1 MDLNY
6 VYTEL
11 QRLTTLVEG
20 WKTAAE
26 VNALERDLVLARLR
40 DLYEA
45 VRFEGSVAPAAAEQN
60 ASLVPPMP
68 LPESEPLP
76 DEEFEPL
83 DADDFLSLD
92 SLIQEENIPEEPQ
105 TEAPA
110 EEEAEEEA
118 EEDDEENTE
127 PEVEVELIF
136 ADEEEAD
143 DEDLLAGLLPDQ
155 EEEMADVAEEEEMAE
170 EPAEEE
176 EVLPIVEEQQPEVEE
191 TPEVAEE
198 PAAESEPETT
208 EPEPEPQSEPEPQK
222 PVLSLFGDDEA
233 AKPRYTHRQR
243 VIMSLYDAPE
253 YDEPESRGPVK
264 QVVPSSTQL
273 TEVEA
278 EPELVAVLGEDAE
291 VIYERPTHQPEV
303 ELEVETPAEEPLVE
317 EELESEEVVPETPK
331 TVEPA
336 PQPQPAPTPKPQPQ
350 PAPQPQPEA
359 EQPKTLGE
367 SVQPRPTLADQLA
380 ARQQSSLHRPVTD
393 LRRAVSLNDKLL
405 MIRELF
411 NGNGA
416 LYEITIRKLND
427 FTTFE
432 DCLIYIAEHFD
443 WNPNSDGAK
452 LMVDLLERKFKQ

>member
-20 WKTAAE
+20 WKTTAE

-45 VRFEGSVAPAAAEQN
+45 VRFEGSVAPAAAEQHT
-60 ASLVPPMP
+60 SLVPPMP
-68 LPESEPLP
+68 LPEPEPLP

-105 TEAPA
+105 TEEPQPEAP
-110 EEEAEEEA
+110 A
-118 EEDDEENTE
+118 EEDDEADDEADTE

-143 DEDLLAGLLPDQ
+143 DEDLLAGLLPDE
-155 EEEMADVAEEEEMAE
+155 EEEMADVADEEVAVEEEETLEEE
-170 EPAEEE
+170 EPAEEPFE
-176 EVLPIVEEQQPEVEE
+176 E
-191 TPEVAEE
+191 EE
-198 PAAESEPETT
+198 PAAESEPET
-208 EPEPEPQSEPEPQK
+208 EPQTEPEPQK

-317 EELESEEVVPETPK
+317 EEQESEEALPETPK
-331 TVEPA
+331 VVEPA
-336 PQPQPAPTPKPQPQ
+336 PKPQPQ
-350 PAPQPQPEA
+350 PAPQPQPEV

>member
-20 WKTAAE
+20 WKTTAE

-45 VRFEGSVAPAAAEQN
+45 VRFEGAVAPAAAEQN

-68 LPESEPLP
+68 LPEPEPLP

-110 EEEAEEEA
+110 EEEAEA
-118 EEDDEENTE
+118 DDEENTE

-155 EEEMADVAEEEEMAE
+155 EEETTDAAEEEVAV
-170 EPAEEE
+170 EEE
-176 EVLPIVEEQQPEVEE
+176 EPFE
-191 TPEVAEE
+191 EE

-208 EPEPEPQSEPEPQK
+208 EPETEPETEPQSEPEPQK

-317 EELESEEVVPETPK
+317 EEQESEEAVPETPK
-331 TVEPA
+331 VVEPA
-336 PQPQPAPTPKPQPQ
+336 PQPQP
-350 PAPQPQPEA
+350 EV

>member
-20 WKTAAE
+20 WKTTAE

-45 VRFEGSVAPAAAEQN
+45 VRFEGSLAPAAAEQN

-68 LPESEPLP
+68 LPEPEPLP

-110 EEEAEEEA
+110 EEEAD
-118 EEDDEENTE
+118 EDDEENTE

-143 DEDLLAGLLPDQ
+143 DEDLLAGLLPDEEEQ
-155 EEEMADVAEEEEMAE
+155 EEEEEPAEEEE
-170 EPAEEE
+170 PFEEE

-198 PAAESEPETT
+198 SATESEPETT

-222 PVLSLFGDDEA
+222 PALSLFGDDEA

-317 EELESEEVVPETPK
+317 EEQESEEAVPETPK
-331 TVEPA
+331 VVEPA
-336 PQPQPAPTPKPQPQ
+336 PKPQ
-350 PAPQPQPEA
+350 PAPQPQPEV

-380 ARQQSSLHRPVTD
+380 ARQQASLHRPVTD

>member
-20 WKTAAE
+20 WKTTAE

-68 LPESEPLP
+68 LPEPEPLP

-110 EEEAEEEA
+110 EEAEEEA

-155 EEEMADVAEEEEMAE
+155 EEEMDDVAEEEESAE
-170 EPAEEE
+170 EESFEEE

-191 TPEVAEE
+191 
-198 PAAESEPETT
+198 PAAESEPETEPQP
-208 EPEPEPQSEPEPQK
+208 EPEPEPQTEPEPQK

-317 EELESEEVVPETPK
+317 EEQESEEALPETPK
-331 TVEPA
+331 VVEPA
-336 PQPQPAPTPKPQPQ
+336 PKPQPQ
-350 PAPQPQPEA
+350 PAPQPQPEV

-380 ARQQSSLHRPVTD
+380 ARQQASLHRPVTD

>member
-20 WKTAAE
+20 WKTTAE

-45 VRFEGSVAPAAAEQN
+45 VRFEGAVAPAAAEQN

-68 LPESEPLP
+68 LPEPEPLP

-105 TEAPA
+105 PEAPA
-110 EEEAEEEA
+110 EEDDEDVEA
-118 EEDDEENTE
+118 DDEENSE

-155 EEEMADVAEEEEMAE
+155 EEEMADVAEEEE
-170 EPAEEE
+170 PAEEE
-176 EVLPIVEEQQPEVEE
+176 EELPVVEEEQPEVEE
-191 TPEVAEE
+191 TPEVEE
-198 PAAESEPETT
+198 APETTEPET
-208 EPEPEPQSEPEPQK
+208 EPEPEPQTEPEPQK

-317 EELESEEVVPETPK
+317 EEQEQEREEAVPETPQ

-336 PQPQPAPTPKPQPQ
+336 PKPQPQ
-350 PAPQPQPEA
+350 PQPQPQTEV

-380 ARQQSSLHRPVTD
+380 ARQQASLHRPVTD

>member
-20 WKTAAE
+20 WKTTAE

-45 VRFEGSVAPAAAEQN
+45 VRFEGSVAPAAQQE
-60 ASLVPPMP
+60 SPSFVPPMP
-68 LPESEPLP
+68 LPEPEPLP

-105 TEAPA
+105 TEEPQTEAPA
-110 EEEAEEEA
+110 EADD
-118 EEDDEENTE
+118 EEDDEENDEENTE

-143 DEDLLAGLLPDQ
+143 DEDLLAGLLPDE
-155 EEEMADVAEEEEMAE
+155 EEEMADVADEEVAVEEEETLEEE
-170 EPAEEE
+170 EPAEEPFE
-176 EVLPIVEEQQPEVEE
+176 E
-191 TPEVAEE
+191 EE
-198 PAAESEPETT
+198 PAAESEPET
-208 EPEPEPQSEPEPQK
+208 EPQTEPEPQK

-317 EELESEEVVPETPK
+317 EEQESEEALPETPK

-336 PQPQPAPTPKPQPQ
+336 PEVKPQPAPTP
-350 PAPQPQPEA
+350 QPQPEV
-359 EQPKTLGE
+359 EQPKTLGD

-380 ARQQSSLHRPVTD
+380 ARQQASLHRPVTD

>member
-20 WKTAAE
+20 WKTTAE

-45 VRFEGSVAPAAAEQN
+45 VRFEGSVAPAATEQN

-68 LPESEPLP
+68 LPEPEPLP

-92 SLIQEENIPEEPQ
+92 SLIQEENTPEEPQ
-105 TEAPA
+105 PEAPV
-110 EEEAEEEA
+110 EA
-118 EEDDEENTE
+118 DDEADTE

-155 EEEMADVAEEEEMAE
+155 EEEE

-176 EVLPIVEEQQPEVEE
+176 EPFEEDPETEPE
-191 TPEVAEE
+191 TEPE
-198 PAAESEPETT
+198 SQTETT
-208 EPEPEPQSEPEPQK
+208 EPEPEPQTEPEPQK

-317 EELESEEVVPETPK
+317 DTEESEEALPETPK
-331 TVEPA
+331 VVEPA
-336 PQPQPAPTPKPQPQ
+336 PQPQPQPAPKPQPQ
-350 PAPQPQPEA
+350 PEV
-359 EQPKTLGE
+359 EQPKTLGD

>member
-40 DLYEA
+40 DLYEM
-45 VRFEGSVAPAAAEQN
+45 VRFEETVAPAAHEE
-60 ASLVPPMP
+60 SPSFVPPMP
-68 LPESEPLP
+68 LPEPEPLP

-92 SLIQEENIPEEPQ
+92 SLIQEENIPEESVETEEPQ
-105 TEAPA
+105 TKAPA
-110 EEEAEEEA
+110 EA
-118 EEDDEENTE
+118 DDEESAE
-127 PEVEVELIF
+127 PEVEVEFIF
-136 ADEEEAD
+136 AEEDETDE
-143 DEDLLAGLLPDQ
+143 EDLLAGLLPDD
-155 EEEMADVAEEEEMAE
+155 EEETTDAADEEVAVAEEESREEEEPADEEEEAAE
-170 EPAEEE
+170 EPFEE
-176 EVLPIVEEQQPEVEE
+176 
-191 TPEVAEE
+191 EE
-198 PAAESEPETT
+198 PAAESEPET
-208 EPEPEPQSEPEPQK
+208 EPQPEPEPQSEPEPQK
-222 PVLSLFGDDEA
+222 PALSLFGDDEA

-253 YDEPESRGPVK
+253 YDEPEQKGPVK

-317 EELESEEVVPETPK
+317 EEQESEEALPETPK
-331 TVEPA
+331 VVEPA
-336 PQPQPAPTPKPQPQ
+336 PKPQPQ
-350 PAPQPQPEA
+350 TEA

-380 ARQQSSLHRPVTD
+380 ARQQASLHRPVTD

>member
-20 WKTAAE
+20 WKTTAE

-45 VRFEGSVAPAAAEQN
+45 VRFEGSVAPAATEQN

-68 LPESEPLP
+68 LPEPEPLP

-92 SLIQEENIPEEPQ
+92 SLIQEENTPEEMAQP
-105 TEAPA
+105 EAPA
-110 EEEAEEEA
+110 EEEAEDVEA
-118 EEDDEENTE
+118 DDEENTE

-155 EEEMADVAEEEEMAE
+155 EEEMADVAEEEET
-170 EPAEEE
+170 AEEE
-176 EVLPIVEEQQPEVEE
+176 EEQQPEVEE

-198 PAAESEPETT
+198 PVVEPAV
-208 EPEPEPQSEPEPQK
+208 EPQTEPEPQK
-222 PVLSLFGDDEA
+222 PALSLFGDDEA

-317 EELESEEVVPETPK
+317 EEQEREEAVPETPK
-331 TVEPA
+331 VVEPA
-336 PQPQPAPTPKPQPQ
+336 PEVKPQPAPTPKPQP
-350 PAPQPQPEA
+350 APQPEV

-380 ARQQSSLHRPVTD
+380 ARQQGSLHRPVTD

>member
-20 WKTAAE
+20 WKTTAE

-45 VRFEGSVAPAAAEQN
+45 VRFEGSVAPAAQQE
-60 ASLVPPMP
+60 SPSFVPPMP
-68 LPESEPLP
+68 LPEPEPLP

-110 EEEAEEEA
+110 EADD
-118 EEDDEENTE
+118 EEDDEENDEENTE

-143 DEDLLAGLLPDQ
+143 DEDLLAGLLPDE
-155 EEEMADVAEEEEMAE
+155 EEEMADVADEEVAVEEEETLEEE
-170 EPAEEE
+170 EPAEEPFE
-176 EVLPIVEEQQPEVEE
+176 E
-191 TPEVAEE
+191 EE
-198 PAAESEPETT
+198 PAAESEPET
-208 EPEPEPQSEPEPQK
+208 EPQTEPEPQK

-317 EELESEEVVPETPK
+317 EEQESEEALPETPK

-336 PQPQPAPTPKPQPQ
+336 PEVKPQPAPTP
-350 PAPQPQPEA
+350 QPQPEV
-359 EQPKTLGE
+359 EQPKTLGD

-380 ARQQSSLHRPVTD
+380 ARQQASLHRPVTD

>member
-20 WKTAAE
+20 WKTTAE

-60 ASLVPPMP
+60 ASLLPPMP
-68 LPESEPLP
+68 LPEPEPLP

-105 TEAPA
+105 TEEPQTEAPA
-110 EEEAEEEA
+110 EEDAEESV
-118 EEDDEENTE
+118 E
-127 PEVEVELIF
+127 PEVEVEFIF
-136 ADEEEAD
+136 AEEDETGE
-143 DEDLLAGLLPDQ
+143 EDLLAGLLPDE
-155 EEEMADVAEEEEMAE
+155 EEEMADVAEEEE
-170 EPAEEE
+170 EPAEEPFE
-176 EVLPIVEEQQPEVEE
+176 EEEEPFEE
-191 TPEVAEE
+191 ESFEEEEPFEEE

-208 EPEPEPQSEPEPQK
+208 EPEPEPQIEPEPQK

-303 ELEVETPAEEPLVE
+303 ELEVEPPAEEPLVE
-317 EELESEEVVPETPK
+317 EEQESEEAVPETPK
-331 TVEPA
+331 VVEPA
-336 PQPQPAPTPKPQPQ
+336 PKPQPQ
-350 PAPQPQPEA
+350 PAPQPQPEV

-380 ARQQSSLHRPVTD
+380 ARQQASLHRPVTD

>member
-45 VRFEGSVAPAAAEQN
+45 VRFEETVAPAAQEQN

-68 LPESEPLP
+68 LPEPEPLP

-105 TEAPA
+105 TEEQQTEAP
-110 EEEAEEEA
+110 A
-118 EEDDEENTE
+118 EEDDEENAE
-127 PEVEVELIF
+127 PEVEVEFIF

-155 EEEMADVAEEEEMAE
+155 EEEMADVAEEE
-170 EPAEEE
+170 PAEEE
-176 EVLPIVEEQQPEVEE
+176 DVLPIVEEQQPEVEE
-191 TPEVAEE
+191 TPEVDEE

-208 EPEPEPQSEPEPQK
+208 EPEPQPEPQSEPEPQPEPQK

-253 YDEPESRGPVK
+253 YEEPESRGPVK

-317 EELESEEVVPETPK
+317 EEQESEEAVPETPK
-331 TVEPA
+331 VVEPA
-336 PQPQPAPTPKPQPQ
+336 PQPQPAPQLQPQPQ
-350 PAPQPQPEA
+350 TEP

-380 ARQQSSLHRPVTD
+380 ARQQASLHRPVTD

>member
-20 WKTAAE
+20 WKTTAE

-45 VRFEGSVAPAAAEQN
+45 VRFEGSVAPAAQEQN

-68 LPESEPLP
+68 LPEPEPLP

-105 TEAPA
+105 TEEPQTEAP
-110 EEEAEEEA
+110 A

-155 EEEMADVAEEEEMAE
+155 EEEVADVAEEEE

-176 EVLPIVEEQQPEVEE
+176 EPFEE
-191 TPEVAEE
+191 EE

-208 EPEPEPQSEPEPQK
+208 ESEPEPQPEPEPQK

-317 EELESEEVVPETPK
+317 EEQESEVAVPEPPK
-331 TVEPA
+331 VVEPA
-336 PQPQPAPTPKPQPQ
+336 PTPQPQ
-350 PAPQPQPEA
+350 PAPQPQPEV

-380 ARQQSSLHRPVTD
+380 ARQQASLHRPVTD

>member
-20 WKTAAE
+20 WKTTAE

-45 VRFEGSVAPAAAEQN
+45 VRFEGAVAPATTEQN

-68 LPESEPLP
+68 LPEPEPLP

-92 SLIQEENIPEEPQ
+92 SLIQEENTPEEPQ
-105 TEAPA
+105 PEAPV
-110 EEEAEEEA
+110 EA
-118 EEDDEENTE
+118 DDEADTE
-127 PEVEVELIF
+127 PEVEVEFIF

-155 EEEMADVAEEEEMAE
+155 EEELADVAEEEE

-176 EVLPIVEEQQPEVEE
+176 EELPIVEEEQPEVEE
-191 TPEVAEE
+191 TPE
-198 PAAESEPETT
+198 TT
-208 EPEPEPQSEPEPQK
+208 EPETEPETEPQTEPEPQK

-317 EELESEEVVPETPK
+317 DAEESEEALPETPK
-331 TVEPA
+331 VVEPA
-336 PQPQPAPTPKPQPQ
+336 PEVKPQPAPTPKPQPQ
-350 PAPQPQPEA
+350 PEV
-359 EQPKTLGE
+359 EQPKTLGD

-380 ARQQSSLHRPVTD
+380 ARQQASLHRPVTD

>member
-20 WKTAAE
+20 WKTTAE

-68 LPESEPLP
+68 LPEPEPLP

-110 EEEAEEEA
+110 EE
-118 EEDDEENTE
+118 DDEENAE

-136 ADEEEAD
+136 ADEDEAD
-143 DEDLLAGLLPDQ
+143 EEDLLAGLLPDQ
-155 EEEMADVAEEEEMAE
+155 EEETTDVAEEEESAE
-170 EPAEEE
+170 EESFEEE

-191 TPEVAEE
+191 
-198 PAAESEPETT
+198 PAAESEPETEPQP

-317 EELESEEVVPETPK
+317 DAEESEEAVPEPPK
-331 TVEPA
+331 VVEPA
-336 PQPQPAPTPKPQPQ
+336 PKPQPQ
-350 PAPQPQPEA
+350 PAPQPQPQPAPQPQPEV